1 MSAFKPVYASP
12 ETSAKLSGNST
23 SPTSLNLSST
33 DNSREVTCSP
43 PLPKK
48 QYEDETSTTHLQ
60 QLHMKLQEEKVGLG
74 QKRMR
79 EEEECDSIKVEFK
92 KLCGF
97 FMESTDRHVA
107 SYNSDSSDE
116 SDEDEEDEVEFN
128 DYDQKQQELKDRATE
143 ERGLRHDL
151 ANGDEEMEGYAD

>member
-1 MSAFKPVYASP
+1 
-12 ETSAKLSGNST
+12 
-23 SPTSLNLSST
+23 
-33 DNSREVTCSP
+33 
-43 PLPKK
+43 
-48 QYEDETSTTHLQ
+48 
-60 QLHMKLQEEKVGLG
+60 MKMKEEKVELG

-79 EEEECDSIKVEFK
+79 EEEECDSMEVDFK

-97 FMESTDRHVA
+97 FKESTDRHVS

-128 DYDQKQQELKDRATE
+128 DYDQMQQELKDRATE

-151 ANGDEEMEGYAD
+151 ANGDVEMEGYAD